1 VTTERYD
8 NQNSEA
14 LMAAAKLLETGETFN
29 DRSSSDT
36 DAAGE
41 NPNQHA
47 DTDGNSLTELRKVWG
62 G

>member
-8 NQNSEA
+8 NQNPDA

-29 DRSSSDT
+29 DRSRSDT

-47 DTDGNSLTELRKVWG
+47 DADSDSLTEL
-62 G
+62 